1 MTDRQAIKENLDLA
15 YQAKLAERAQL
26 IGIVK
31 EVAEDFAIPV
41 SEIVGPDRR
50 RWVTDVRHLAMAR
63 VYTEVEDAS
72 LADIANLFGGR
83 DHTTILSAIRK
94 FKSKGDAA

>member
-1 MTDRQAIKENLDLA
+1 MTDRQAIKENLERA
-15 YQAKLAERAQL
+15 YQAKLAERAEL
-26 IGIVK
+26 IGIVR

-41 SEIVGPDRR
+41 SDLVGRDLR

>member
-1 MTDRQAIKENLDLA
+1 MTDRQAIKENLEPA
-15 YQAKLAERAQL
+15 YQAKLAERAQM

-63 VYTEVEDAS
+63 VYTEAESAS
-72 LADIANLFGGR
+72 LTDIGNLFGGR

-94 FKSKGDAA
+94 FQSKGGAA